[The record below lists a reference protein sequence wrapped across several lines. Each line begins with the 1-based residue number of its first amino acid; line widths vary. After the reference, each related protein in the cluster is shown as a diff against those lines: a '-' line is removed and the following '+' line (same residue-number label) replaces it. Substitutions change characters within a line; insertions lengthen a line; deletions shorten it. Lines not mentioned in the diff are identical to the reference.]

1 MDIPSQPSAA
11 QSGTPQ
17 ATAPTSSSED
27 DSVISS
33 DFETFLTLLTTQLEN
48 QDPLNPLDSSEFAQQ
63 LATFSG
69 VEQQVKTNDLLRDIS
84 AGLGASGLNQLAGWV
99 GMEARVNAPAVF
111 DGTPLTLAP
120 EIDPASDAATL
131 IVRDVGGREVARE
144 AMPPTSDTLL
154 WAGVGPD
161 GEPLPLGTYTFEVES
176 VNQGEVT
183 STKPVDHYAR
193 IVEARNGASGV
204 ELVVPGGAS
213 IAASDIVALRE
224 PDAT

>member
-1 MDIPSQPSAA
+1 M
-11 QSGTPQ
+11 
-17 ATAPTSSSED
+17 
-27 DSVISS
+27 ISS

-213 IAASDIVALRE
+213 VAASDIVALRE